1 MIERKWD
8 GSRPQD
14 IVRSRAGPEFRQAFA
29 AAVVLAFTATPSAAF
44 AASGETAGTV
54 GTYQYPTQN
63 GVCGRLRTNLQA
75 KVDFTFACSANS
87 ANCEFTSASSGVQ
100 APPLGFCQDA
110 LPNVRGVTLSASDT
124 LEKAKTL
131 QATTFGVNTDIST
144 AAGPVDIVSSTF
156 AASSN
161 RTGRNAAQGVRAS
174 VQVKPCSGPQCDG
187 PPSCAGFNIKRN
199 ASACTDVASQLALS
213 FTGKAASGISI
224 SHAILFSAKQDVGK
238 PGSQTVLVCPGY
250 TWACGDP
257 ASADGAGGTTTVNA
271 QVDYGILQTPGC
283 AMTRSGYRC
292 W

>member
-8 GSRPQD
+8 SGRPED
-14 IVRSRAGPEFRQAFA
+14 TARGWVGPGFRQGFA
-29 AAVVLAFTATPSAAF
+29 AAFVLAFTAMPSAAF

-54 GTYQYPTQN
+54 GAYQYPTPS
-63 GVCGRLRTNLQA
+63 GACGRLRNLQA
-75 KVDFTFACSANS
+75 KVDFTFACNANS
-87 ANCEFTSASSGVQ
+87 TNCEFTSAGSGVQ

-110 LPNVRGVTLSASDT
+110 LPNVRGVTLSAGDT

-131 QATTFGVNTDIST
+131 QATTFGVNTDITT

-161 RTGRNAAQGVRAS
+161 RTGRNAAQGERAS
-174 VQVKPCSGPQCDG
+174 VQVLRTCPAGASCGPA
-187 PPSCAGFNIKRN
+187 SCAGFNIKQD

-213 FTGKAASGISI
+213 FTGNAASGVSI

-238 PGSQTVLVCPGY
+238 PGSQTVLVCPPF

-257 ASADGAGGTTTVNA
+257 ASADGGSGTTTVNS

-283 AMTRSGYRC
+283 AMTRSGYKC